1 MARIE
6 LSGFQKRLLN
16 QEKLALRQAAA
27 IAIGNSAACALMLCS
42 ADFLAKSLFLSISVN
57 IELAYL
63 VDNRALQ
70 ITFLGTSSGVPT
82 RSRNVSSVALRLPQ
96 RAEVWLF
103 DCGEGTQ
110 HQFLKSEFKSSQVR
124 RIFVTHMHG
133 DHIFG
138 LPGFLASCGMA
149 GTGQQQIDIYGPP
162 DLAKYLDACRRYS
175 KTHSSYPIRVHITE
189 PGKVYEDDT
198 YIVSCERLKHRIPA
212 HGYRVVEKDRIGH
225 FDVRKAAAL
234 GIPPGPIYG
243 HLKQGKVVTLA
254 DGRKVNGADLCGP
267 TIEGRKLV
275 YCTDTVFCESAIA
288 LADGADVLIHE
299 ATFAHQD
306 AELAYQRMHST
317 STMAAQV
324 ALTAQVKQLILTHF
338 SPRYAPGNM
347 LSLDNL
353 LAEAQAIFPQTI
365 LAKDFLTYDV
375 EQARKEK
382 VKSIA

>member
-1 MARIE
+1 
-6 LSGFQKRLLN
+6 
-16 QEKLALRQAAA
+16 
-27 IAIGNSAACALMLCS
+27 MLCN
-42 ADFLAKSLFLSISVN
+42 ADFGVGVSGIVASQNPITINLCQYRASVFESIVK
-57 IELAYL
+57 
-63 VDNRALQ
+63 ALQ

-110 HQFLKSEFKSSQVR
+110 HQFLKSDFKSSQVR
-124 RIFVTHMHG
+124 RIFITHMHG

-162 DLAKYLDACRRYS
+162 ELGKYLDACRRYS
-175 KTHSSYPIRVHITE
+175 KTHSSYPLKVHVTE

-198 YIVSCERLKHRIPA
+198 YVVSCERLKHRIPA
-212 HGYRVVEKDRIGH
+212 HGYRVVEKDQTGH
-225 FDVRKAAAL
+225 FDVRKAANL
-234 GIPPGPIYG
+234 GIPPGPLYG
-243 HLKQGKVVTLA
+243 QLKQGKVVTLA

-267 TIEGRKLV
+267 TIAGRKFV
-275 YCTDTVFCESAIA
+275 YCTDTVFCENAIA
-288 LADGADVLIHE
+288 LADQADVLIHE

-324 ALTAQVKQLILTHF
+324 ALAAQVKQQLILTHF
-338 SPRYAPGNM
+338 SPRYAPGNA
-347 LSLDNL
+347 LELNDL
-353 LAEAQAIFPQTI
+353 LFEAQAIFPNTMM
-365 LAKDFLTYDV
+365 AKDFLTYDIERV
-375 EQARKEK
+375 GDAKKMK
-382 VKSIA
+382 VSV